1 MPASRFPADSFVLPG
16 MRENPI
22 LKEERE
28 EKVKIAVCIK
38 QVPDT
43 TDVKINPKTNTL
55 IREGVA
61 SITNPFDEY
70 AVEEALRIKEK
81 HGGEVH
87 VISMGPPQAV
97 EVLKNALAV
106 GADKVY
112 LISDKAFAG
121 ADTLAT
127 AYTLAKMI
135 QTIGGADLVI
145 CGKQAIDGDTAQVG
159 PGVATRMGIPQLTYV
174 SKVREIDPD
183 RKRIVVERLLENGR
197 EVVESSLPAL
207 MTVVKDINE
216 PRHPSLLG
224 IKRVAKTQIPI
235 LAAKDIGADE
245 NRIGLKGSPTWV
257 VRVFSP
263 EARGAGGDILK
274 GELAE
279 VVPLLAHKL
288 MDTKFIK

>member
-1 MPASRFPADSFVLPG
+1 L
-16 MRENPI
+16 
-22 LKEERE
+22 
-28 EKVKIAVCIK
+28 KIAVCIK

-43 TDVKINPKTNTL
+43 TDVKINPETNTL

-70 AVEEALRIKEK
+70 AVEEALRLKEK

-97 EVLKNALAV
+97 EILKNALAV
-106 GADKVY
+106 GADRVY

-127 AYTLAKMI
+127 AYTLAKTI

-159 PGVATRMGIPQLTYV
+159 PGVATRLGIPQLTYV
-174 SKVREIDPD
+174 SKVREIDPVK
-183 RKRIVVERLLENGR
+183 KRIVVERLLEDGK
-197 EVVESSLPAL
+197 EVVESSLPVL

-216 PRHPSLLG
+216 PRHPNLMG
-224 IKRVAKTQIPI
+224 IKRVAKATIPI
-235 LAAKDIGADE
+235 LTAKDIGADE

-257 VRVFSP
+257 VRIFSP
-263 EARGAGGDILK
+263 EARGAGGEILK
-274 GELAE
+274 GDLSE
-279 VVPLLAHKL
+279 VVPLLVHKL

>member
-1 MPASRFPADSFVLPG
+1 
-16 MRENPI
+16 
-22 LKEERE
+22 
-28 EKVKIAVCIK
+28 VKIAVCIK

-43 TDVKINPKTNTL
+43 TDVKINPETNTL

-112 LISDKAFAG
+112 LISDRAFAG

-127 AYTLAKMI
+127 AYTLAKAI

-159 PGVATRMGIPQLTYV
+159 PGIATRMRIPQLTYV
-174 SKVREIDPD
+174 SKVREIDWD

-207 MTVVKDINE
+207 ITVVKDINA

-224 IKRVAKTQIPI
+224 IKRVSRAQIPV
-235 LAAKDIGADE
+235 LSATDIGADE

-257 VRVFSP
+257 VKIFSP
-263 EARGAGGDILK
+263 EARGGGGEVLK
-274 GELAE
+274 GELTE